1 MSETSVPSR
10 TLRANPRGTLYSPSG
25 PSPFAVRYSAL
36 GSRKITGSGP
46 RIAEVR
52 SPLPSAGVDGITT
65 FRPAVWMKYASGLCE
80 WYRPPLIPPPDGAR
94 ITTGA
99 GDWRADRDRNLAS
112 AGPLRSTRGQ

>member
-1 MSETSVPSR
+1 MSETSDPSR
-10 TLRANPRGTLYSPSG
+10 TMRALPKGTVYSPSG
-25 PSPFAVRYSAL
+25 TPPFAVRYSAL

-99 GDWRADRDRNLAS
+99 GNWPADRYRNFAS
-112 AGPLRSTRGQ
+112 SDTAHYKAG